1 MRVVYVTKAKH
12 RDCSHTHRA
21 INFKTFGHKKSRTIG
36 DSYIALVI

>member
-21 INFKTFGHKKSRTIG
+21 MNFTKTIDIKKAEHSAILT
-36 DSYIALVI
+36 SLW